1 VSVASLFDDA
11 LLVGFLEE
19 NGDDDDDDDDDV
31 RRNHSVDAILAS
43 VDDLNAS
50 VGDQE
55 TSP

>member
-19 NGDDDDDDDDDV
+19 NGDDDDDDDDV